1 MVAEERKRSHKSGRR
16 IRLVELIPKVNGL
29 ESCGYIDYRY
39 IESEINENIE
49 KGV

>member
-1 MVAEERKRSHKSGRR
+1 MNIRFGILLFWWQKKEKDHIKVVEEY
-16 IRLVELIPKVNGL
+16 

-49 KGV
+49 KGE